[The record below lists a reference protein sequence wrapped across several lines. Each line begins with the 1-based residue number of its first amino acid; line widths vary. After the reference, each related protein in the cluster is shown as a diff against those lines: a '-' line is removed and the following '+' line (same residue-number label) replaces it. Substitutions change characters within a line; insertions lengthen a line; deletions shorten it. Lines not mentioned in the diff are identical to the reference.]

1 MMINS
6 GLFFILMI
14 QICSLE
20 ASNSIPAIKNSF
32 EIERSNTLNDDAWED
47 KLLKQTNKYNN
58 KEDAFNYEIIPENYV
73 VSGMLTNRRFF
84 REKRNTGN
92 KNKEKLCTANPV
104 SCLIF
109 GKYLMKKKTVAN

>member
-47 KLLKQTNKYNN
+47 KLIKQTNKYNN
-58 KEDAFNYEIIPENYV
+58 KEDAFNYEIIPQKL
-73 VSGMLTNRRFF
+73 VSNGKRANRRFF
-84 REKRNTGN
+84 LKKRNAGN
-92 KNKEKLCTANPV
+92 KETMRRCPLTRRCP
-104 SCLIF
+104 
-109 GKYLMKKKTVAN
+109 